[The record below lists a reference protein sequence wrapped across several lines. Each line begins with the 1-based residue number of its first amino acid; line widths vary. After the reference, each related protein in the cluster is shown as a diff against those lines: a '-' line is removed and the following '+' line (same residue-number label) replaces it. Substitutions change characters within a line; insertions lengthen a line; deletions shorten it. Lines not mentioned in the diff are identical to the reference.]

1 MLNIFKPLWKLKFV
15 TAFSKSFR
23 KEKIVNKCEIM
34 TGQNLHE
41 HPEQFLTNMAI
52 SISNLRGSFWIRS
65 LESEVT
71 LGVFQLASNLQ
82 MLASREPQGW
92 SS

>member
-1 MLNIFKPLWKLKFV
+1 
-15 TAFSKSFR
+15 
-23 KEKIVNKCEIM
+23 M